1 MRWLLRYAVSFIVL
15 VLAAGFTYSE
25 FRTVFF
31 GISSGQIVL
40 FGLSEFLRDYFLKTI
55 FLGHE
60 GSEIKNGSVALIFR
74 LHPTT
79 QTQNRS

>member
-1 MRWLLRYAVSFIVL
+1 MLSRSLFLYWLLDSRILSSGQF
-15 VLAAGFTYSE
+15 
-25 FRTVFF
+25 FF

-60 GSEIKNGSVALIFR
+60 GSETKNGSVALIFR
-74 LHPTT
+74 LHSTT